1 MVSLPANIMGLPPNG
16 RSNPIDEYRWRKYKR
31 KASVCQAGY
40 KKRDT
45 LINNCG
51 EALAVVNRFRPLTCK
66 KSEIVIADDD
76 KNA

>member
-16 RSNPIDEYRWRKYKR
+16 RSNPIDEYRWRKYKW
-31 KASVCQAGY
+31 KASVCQDGY
-40 KKRDT
+40 KKRNASM
-45 LINNCG
+45 NNCG
-51 EALAVVNRFRPLTCK
+51 DSLAAVNRFRPLTCK